1 MQQII
6 EINLLDDPH
15 NQLVIAYNLVIDNKR
30 IETAKA
36 EYKDF
41 FAHAG
46 MKKLYKYPKHFS
58 FLFLIIYYNLCTQ
71 QYRYRYWPF

>member
-1 MQQII
+1 MCEFTI
-6 EINLLDDPH
+6 LLSDDPH

-46 MKKLYKYPKHFS
+46 TLS
-58 FLFLIIYYNLCTQ
+58 Q
-71 QYRYRYWPF
+71 R

>member
-1 MQQII
+1 MLFCIA
-6 EINLLDDPH
+6 DDPH

-41 FAHAG
+41 FAVG
-46 MKKLYKYPKHFS
+46 GDNNNNPY
-58 FLFLIIYYNLCTQ
+58 IN
-71 QYRYRYWPF
+71 